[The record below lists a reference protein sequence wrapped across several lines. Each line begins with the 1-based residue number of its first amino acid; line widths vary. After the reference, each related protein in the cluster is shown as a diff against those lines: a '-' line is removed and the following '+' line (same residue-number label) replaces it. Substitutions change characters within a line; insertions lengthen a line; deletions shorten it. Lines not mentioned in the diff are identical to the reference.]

1 MISHWEEFQAG
12 PTLPLEKR
20 MHVTLSPRN
29 VILINGN
36 IHDRL
41 GNPDAVLLLFD
52 KVNSIIGISPAPASR
67 PNAFPIRTKGRGR
80 HRLIWASPFCKHF
93 GIRVDRVTAFINA
106 EIDENGV
113 LRLDLRSTTE
123 ITRRSGQNRKR

>member
-1 MISHWEEFQAG
+1 MIIHWEEFSAG
-12 PTLPLEKR
+12 PTKPREER
-20 MHVTLSPRN
+20 MHVTLSRRN
-29 VILINGN
+29 VILLNGN
-36 IHDRL
+36 VHERL
-41 GNPDAVLLLFD
+41 GCPEAVLLLFD
-52 KVNSIIGISPAPASR
+52 KVNSIIGIDPAPASR
-67 PNAFPIRTKGRGR
+67 PNAFPVRTKGRGR

-93 GIRVDRVTAFINA
+93 GIKVDRVTAFINA